1 MSKCG
6 LRFILWWF
14 TDDIFGEKDNSMFKV
29 KSNTYNPVDICSTCV
44 RKNDCIVCKIKNYS
58 INLKPIHSQLLRTND
73 HLFRVGDKLES
84 LYVIK
89 SGSVKTYT
97 INQIGEEQILNFY
110 GPGDVLGLDGLPTNQ
125 HTSTALSLETS
136 SACAVPL
143 HKLEEAFDQLIPPW
157 LIDYAMTKL
166 KQESKNINLLGK
178 KNANTRIAS
187 FLLKLS
193 ESQKMLGCSET
204 EFDLSM
210 SRDDIGNYL
219 GLASETVSRTLTS
232 MSRKGCVKL
241 DRRHIK
247 IMDTQHLQ
255 MLAEC

>member
-1 MSKCG
+1 
-6 LRFILWWF
+6 
-14 TDDIFGEKDNSMFKV
+14 MFKV
-29 KSNTYNPVDICSTCV
+29 TNDNYTSADICHTCV
-44 RKNDCIVCKIKNYS
+44 RQNDCIVCKIKKYS
-58 INLKPIHSQLLRTND
+58 ISLEPIHSQL
-73 HLFRVGDKLES
+73 FRVNDYLFHVGDTLES

-89 SGSVKTYT
+89 SGSVKTFIT
-97 INQIGEEQILNFY
+97 NETGEEQILNFY

-125 HTSTALSLETS
+125 HISTALSLETS

-143 HKLEEAFDQLIPPW
+143 YKLEQAFDQLVPHW
-157 LIDYAMTKL
+157 LIEYAMSKL
-166 KQESKNINLLGK
+166 KQESKNVNLLGK

-193 ESQKMLGCSET
+193 ENQKMLGCSET

-247 IMDTQHLQ
+247 IMNTQHLQ
-255 MLAEC
+255 TLADS

>member
-1 MSKCG
+1 
-6 LRFILWWF
+6 
-14 TDDIFGEKDNSMFKV
+14 MFKIT
-29 KSNTYNPVDICSTCV
+29 SNTYTSVDTCSTCV
-44 RKNDCIVCKIKNYS
+44 RKNDCIVCKIKNFS
-58 INLKPIHSQLLRTND
+58 ISLNPIHSQLFRAND
-73 HLFRVGDKLES
+73 QIFHVGDRLES

-89 SGSVKTYT
+89 SGSVKTYIT
-97 INQIGEEQILNFY
+97 NYTGEEQILNFY
-110 GPGDVLGLDGLPTNQ
+110 GPGDILGLDGLPNNEY
-125 HTSTALSLETS
+125 TSTALSLETS

-143 HKLEEAFDQLIPPW
+143 YKLAEAFDQLVPHW
-157 LIDYAMTKL
+157 LIEYALNKI

-193 ESQKMLGCSET
+193 ENQKMLGCSGT

-219 GLASETVSRTLTS
+219 GLASETVSRTLTN
-232 MSRKGCVKL
+232 MSRNGCVKL

-247 IMDTQHLQ
+247 IIDTQHLHT
-255 MLAEC
+255 LAES

>member
-1 MSKCG
+1 
-6 LRFILWWF
+6 
-14 TDDIFGEKDNSMFKV
+14 
-29 KSNTYNPVDICSTCV
+29 VDTCSTCV
-44 RKNDCIVCKIKNYS
+44 RKSNCIIYKIKDLS
-58 INLKPIHSQLLRTND
+58 ISLKPIHSQLFRAND

-89 SGSVKTYT
+89 SGSVKTYIT
-97 INQIGEEQILNFY
+97 NHIGEEQILNFY
-110 GPGDVLGLDGLPTNQ
+110 GPGDILGLDALPNNQ
-125 HTSTALSLETS
+125 HASTALSLETS
-136 SACAVPL
+136 SACAVPFY
-143 HKLEEAFDQLIPPW
+143 KLEEAFNQLVPPW
-157 LIDYAMTKL
+157 LIEYALNKL

-193 ESQKMLGCSET
+193 ENQKMLGCSET

-219 GLASETVSRTLTS
+219 GLASETVSRTLTN
-232 MSRKGCVKL
+232 MSRKGCVQL

-247 IMDTQHLQ
+247 IIDTQHLHT
-255 MLAEC
+255 LAEG

>member
-1 MSKCG
+1 
-6 LRFILWWF
+6 
-14 TDDIFGEKDNSMFKV
+14 MFKI
-29 KSNTYNPVDICSTCV
+29 KSNIYTSVDICSTCA
-44 RKNDCIVCKIKNYS
+44 RQNDCIVCKIKNFS
-58 INLKPIHSQLLRTND
+58 LSLKPIHSQLFRTND
-73 HLFRVGDKLES
+73 HLFRVGDKLEN

-89 SGSVKTYT
+89 SGSVKTYIT
-97 INQIGEEQILNFY
+97 NHTGEEQILNFY
-110 GPGDVLGLDGLPTNQ
+110 GPGDILGLDGLPSNQ
-125 HTSTALSLETS
+125 HVSTALSLETS

-143 HKLEEAFDQLIPPW
+143 YKLEEAFDQLVPHW
-157 LIDYAMTKL
+157 LIEYAMDKL

-193 ESQKMLGCSET
+193 ENQKMLGCSET

-219 GLASETVSRTLTS
+219 GLASETVSRTLTN
-232 MSRKGCVKL
+232 MSRKGCVQL

-247 IMDTQHLQ
+247 IIDSHHLHT
-255 MLAEC
+255 LAES

>member
-1 MSKCG
+1 
-6 LRFILWWF
+6 
-14 TDDIFGEKDNSMFKV
+14 
-29 KSNTYNPVDICSTCV
+29 
-44 RKNDCIVCKIKNYS
+44 VCKIKKYS
-58 INLKPIHSQLLRTND
+58 INLKPVHSQLFRAND
-73 HLFRVGDKLES
+73 NIFRVGDKLEN

-89 SGSVKTYT
+89 SGSVKTFT
-97 INQIGEEQILNFY
+97 SNQIGEEQILNFY
-110 GPGDVLGLDGLPTNQ
+110 GPGDILGLDGLTTNE
-125 HTSTALSLETS
+125 HTSSALSLETS

-143 HKLEEAFDQLIPPW
+143 YKLEEAFEQLVPRW
-157 LIDYAMTKL
+157 LIQYAMDKL

-193 ESQKMLGCSET
+193 ENQRLLGCSET

-232 MSRKGCVKL
+232 MSKNGCVRL

-255 MLAEC
+255 MLSES

>member
-1 MSKCG
+1 
-6 LRFILWWF
+6 
-14 TDDIFGEKDNSMFKV
+14 MFKV
-29 KSNTYNPVDICSTCV
+29 KNNTSNSIDTCSTCV
-44 RKNDCIVCKIKNYS
+44 RQNDCIVCKIKKYS
-58 INLKPIHSQLLRTND
+58 INLKPVHSQLFRAND
-73 HLFRVGDKLES
+73 NIFRVGDKLEN

-89 SGSVKTYT
+89 SGSVKTFT
-97 INQIGEEQILNFY
+97 SNQIGEEQILNFY
-110 GPGDVLGLDGLPTNQ
+110 GPGDILGLDGLTTNE
-125 HTSTALSLETS
+125 HTSSALSLETS

-143 HKLEEAFDQLIPPW
+143 YKLEEAFEQLVPRW
-157 LIDYAMTKL
+157 LIQYAMDKL

-193 ESQKMLGCSET
+193 ENQRLLGCSET

-232 MSRKGCVKL
+232 MSKNGCVRL

-255 MLAEC
+255 MLSES

>member
-1 MSKCG
+1 
-6 LRFILWWF
+6 
-14 TDDIFGEKDNSMFKV
+14 MFNITNNNYA
-29 KSNTYNPVDICSTCV
+29 STDICKTCV
-44 RKNDCIVCKIKNYS
+44 RQNDCIVCKIKNYS
-58 INLKPIHSQLLRTND
+58 ISLTPIHSQLLRVND
-73 HLFRVGDKLES
+73 RLFRVGDKLES

-89 SGSVKTYT
+89 SGSIKTFIT
-97 INQIGEEQILNFY
+97 NETGEEQILNFY
-110 GPGDVLGLDGLPTNQ
+110 GPGDVLGLGALPTHQ
-125 HTSTALSLETS
+125 HISTALSLETS
-136 SACAVPL
+136 SACAVPMY
-143 HKLEEAFDQLIPPW
+143 KLEEAFEQMIPHW
-157 LIDYAMTKL
+157 LIDYAMNKI

-187 FLLKLS
+187 FLLKLA
-193 ESQKMLGCSET
+193 ENQKMLGCSET

-241 DRRHIK
+241 DRRHIE

-255 MLAEC
+255 KLAES

>member
-1 MSKCG
+1 MFNVTNNS
-6 LRFILWWF
+6 F
-14 TDDIFGEKDNSMFKV
+14 T
-29 KSNTYNPVDICSTCV
+29 STDFCKTCA
-44 RKNDCIVCKIKNYS
+44 RHNDCIVCKIKNYS
-58 INLKPIHSQLLRTND
+58 INLAPIHSQLFRVND

-89 SGSVKTYT
+89 SGSVKTFIT
-97 INQIGEEQILNFY
+97 NEVGEEQILNFY
-110 GPGDVLGLDGLPTNQ
+110 GPGDIIGLDGLPTNQ
-125 HTSTALSLETS
+125 HISTALSLETS
-136 SACAVPL
+136 SACAVPMY
-143 HKLEEAFDQLIPPW
+143 KLEEAIEQLVPPW
-157 LIDYAMTKL
+157 LLEYAMNRIE
-166 KQESKNINLLGK
+166 QESKNVNLLGK

-193 ESQKMLGCSET
+193 ENQKMLGCSET

-232 MSRKGCVKL
+232 MSKKGCVKL
-241 DRRHIK
+241 DRRHIE

-255 MLAEC
+255 KLAES

>member
-1 MSKCG
+1 MFKITS
-6 LRFILWWF
+6 
-14 TDDIFGEKDNSMFKV
+14 DNYNSMD
-29 KSNTYNPVDICSTCV
+29 PCRACV
-44 RKNDCIVCKIKNYS
+44 RKSDCIVCKIKNYVL
-58 INLKPIHSQLLRTND
+58 NLKPLKTQVLRANEY
-73 HLFRVGDKLES
+73 LFRVGDRLED

-89 SGSVKTYT
+89 SGTVKTFIT
-97 INQIGEEQILNFY
+97 NQTGEEQILNFY
-110 GPGDVLGLDGLPTNQ
+110 GPGDILGLDGLPTNE
-125 HTSTALSLETS
+125 HLTTAQSLETS

-143 HKLEEAFDQLIPPW
+143 YKLEEAFDQLIPHW
-157 LIDYAMTKL
+157 LIEYAINKL

-187 FLLKLS
+187 FLLQLS
-193 ESQKMLGCSET
+193 ESQKMLGCSEV

-247 IMDTQHLQ
+247 IMDSEHLK
-255 MLAEC
+255 MLAES

>member
-1 MSKCG
+1 MD
-6 LRFILWWF
+6 
-14 TDDIFGEKDNSMFKV
+14 T
-29 KSNTYNPVDICSTCV
+29 CSTCA
-44 RKNDCIVCKIKNYS
+44 RQGDCIVCKIKNFS
-58 INLKPIHSQLLRTND
+58 LSLKPIHSQLFRTND
-73 HLFRVGDKLES
+73 HLFRVGDKLGN

-89 SGSVKTYT
+89 SGSVKTYIT
-97 INQIGEEQILNFY
+97 NHTGEEQILNFY
-110 GPGDVLGLDGLPTNQ
+110 GPGDILGLDGLPSNQ
-125 HTSTALSLETS
+125 YVSTALSLETS

-143 HKLEEAFDQLIPPW
+143 YKLEEAFEQLVPHW
-157 LIDYAMTKL
+157 LIEYAMDKL

-193 ESQKMLGCSET
+193 ENQKMLGCSET

-219 GLASETVSRTLTS
+219 GLASETVSRTLTN
-232 MSRKGCVKL
+232 MSRKGCVEL

-247 IMDTQHLQ
+247 IVDTKHLHT
-255 MLAEC
+255 LAES